1 MHRTLLLLL
10 LLLNYFTDMFH
21 ICMIQWN
28 NNKYE
33 YKYSINFHLTT
44 ECSNHDNDVGCI
56 TRALILLRICI

>member
-33 YKYSINFHLTT
+33 YEY
-44 ECSNHDNDVGCI
+44 NHVM
-56 TRALILLRICI
+56 TARYLLLP

>member
-1 MHRTLLLLL
+1 MHRTLLLL

-33 YKYSINFHLTT
+33 YESRTL
-44 ECSNHDNDVGCI
+44 CSVI
-56 TRALILLRICI
+56 TILGLSSGD

>member
-1 MHRTLLLLL
+1 MHRTLLL

-33 YKYSINFHLTT
+33 YEYDPRRLP
-44 ECSNHDNDVGCI
+44 DI
-56 TRALILLRICI
+56 TAIAFCPGVL

>member
-10 LLLNYFTDMFH
+10 LFLLLNYFTDMFH

-33 YKYSINFHLTT
+33 YKN
-44 ECSNHDNDVGCI
+44 I
-56 TRALILLRICI
+56 T

>member
-1 MHRTLLLLL
+1 MHRTLLLL

-33 YKYSINFHLTT
+33 YKN
-44 ECSNHDNDVGCI
+44 I
-56 TRALILLRICI
+56 T